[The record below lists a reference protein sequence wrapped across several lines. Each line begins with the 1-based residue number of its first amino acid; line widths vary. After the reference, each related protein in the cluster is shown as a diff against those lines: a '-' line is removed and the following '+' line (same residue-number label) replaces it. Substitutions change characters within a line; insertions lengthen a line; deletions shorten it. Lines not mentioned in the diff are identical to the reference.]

1 MSKDMMYEPVHENS
15 QVSHLSN
22 FKHPWESD
30 ILCISATLASAK
42 WSDTGA
48 ESHKSYTGPVCIG
61 PVRIQVLRQFQ
72 SFVGISS
79 IT

>member
-1 MSKDMMYEPVHENS
+1 MHSVSDVNDMMYESVHENS

-30 ILCISATLASAK
+30 IFPQHFRSAK

-48 ESHKSYTGPVCIG
+48 ESHKWYTRPVCI
-61 PVRIQVLRQFQ
+61 
-72 SFVGISS
+72 
-79 IT
+79 